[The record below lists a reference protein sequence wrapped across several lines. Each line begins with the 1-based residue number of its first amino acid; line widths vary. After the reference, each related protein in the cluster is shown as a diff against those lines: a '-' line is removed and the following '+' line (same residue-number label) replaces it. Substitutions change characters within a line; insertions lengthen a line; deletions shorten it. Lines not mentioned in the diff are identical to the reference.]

1 MLAGRR
7 LKNVAEERGPC
18 IGVGVMSYY
27 RRAGGKIILVRYG
40 TLETECNNNIAME
53 VVWFDYRIN
62 GLTYVWN
69 YYRPVS
75 QSFFCRTVH

>member
-7 LKNVAEERGPC
+7 LKNADHQRG
-18 IGVGVMSYY
+18 VVSYY
-27 RRAGGKIILVRYG
+27 RQAGGKVIILVRYG
-40 TLETECNNNIAME
+40 TLEMECNKIAME
-53 VVWFDYRIN
+53 VVWFDYRID

-75 QSFFCRTVH
+75 QSFLCRMVH